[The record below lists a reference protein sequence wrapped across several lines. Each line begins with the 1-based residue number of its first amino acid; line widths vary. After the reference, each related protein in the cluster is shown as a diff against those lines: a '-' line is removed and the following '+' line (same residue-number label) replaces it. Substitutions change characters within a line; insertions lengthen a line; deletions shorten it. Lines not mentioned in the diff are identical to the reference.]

1 VISLPAEYLY
11 FALKS
16 SDWPFGIKYLQ
27 YLLSFKS
34 YLITMVIFINIIDYE
49 DRIKYTILALEN
61 IKSKLIST
69 TVQFHNVLR
78 ATLSY

>member
-1 VISLPAEYLY
+1 
-11 FALKS
+11 
-16 SDWPFGIKYLQ
+16 
-27 YLLSFKS
+27 
-34 YLITMVIFINIIDYE
+34 MVIFINIIDYE